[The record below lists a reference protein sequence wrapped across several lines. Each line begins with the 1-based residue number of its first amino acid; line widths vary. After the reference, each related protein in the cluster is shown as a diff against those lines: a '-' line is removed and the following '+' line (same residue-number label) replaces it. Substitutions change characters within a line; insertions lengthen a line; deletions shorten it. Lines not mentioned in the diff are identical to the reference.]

1 MRVTTSKSKNSES
14 FYVTMSYINDQG
26 KSTSKIYRKLGTLE
40 ELTKKLNTD
49 RDGVL
54 AWANQQA
61 ALDTVEYQKKNERVM
76 ISYSPVARITKD
88 QRRLFSGGYLFC
100 QSLYYQLKVDNICRN
115 ISRRHAFE
123 YNLDAILSDLVYTRI
138 LEPASKRASYKS
150 AQSFLEPVNYKQ
162 HDIYRALSVLAQE
175 SDYIQSE
182 IYRNSNHVTKRNA
195 GVLYYDCTNYYFE
208 IEQEDGMKKYGKSKE
223 NRPNPIVQ
231 MGLFMDADGIP
242 IAFDLFD
249 GNQNEQPTLKPLEQ
263 KIIRDF
269 DLSKFVVCTDAGLA
283 SKANRKFNSI
293 GNRAFITTQS
303 IKKLKA
309 QDKELALKPTQW
321 RLLGSNKF
329 INLADI
335 DDSVDALYYKEIPL
349 DTNDLNQRLIVT
361 FSPKYKKYQQKIRKQ
376 QIERALSMIEQGE
389 RVKNRKNPNDPAR
402 FITKH
407 SITNNGE
414 VAQKTLYYLDE
425 SAIAYEATFDGFYA
439 VCTNL
444 EDDVSHILNISEQRW
459 KIEECFRITKSEFE
473 ARHVHLTRE
482 DRIKAHF
489 LVCFLALLVYR
500 LLEKKLNHKYTV
512 SEILDTLR
520 NFKFFKEDGY
530 GYIPTYTRTDLTDV
544 LHSVFGFITDY
555 EFISKRKMREIIK
568 KTK

>member
-414 VAQKTLYYLDE
+414 VAQKTLYSLDE
-425 SAIAYEATFDGFYA
+425 SAIAYEADYGVTFEPL
-439 VCTNL
+439 VSL
-444 EDDVSHILNISEQRW
+444 ELCQL
-459 KIEECFRITKSEFE
+459 FRGSCATQ
-473 ARHVHLTRE
+473 
-482 DRIKAHF
+482 
-489 LVCFLALLVYR
+489 
-500 LLEKKLNHKYTV
+500 
-512 SEILDTLR
+512 
-520 NFKFFKEDGY
+520 
-530 GYIPTYTRTDLTDV
+530 
-544 LHSVFGFITDY
+544 FG
-555 EFISKRKMREIIK
+555 
-568 KTK
+568 

>member
-414 VAQKTLYYLDE
+414 VAQKTLYSLDE

-473 ARHVHLTRE
+473 ARPVHLTRE

-555 EFISKRKMREIIK
+555 EFISKRKMREIIQ

>member
-335 DDSVDALYYKEIPL
+335 DDSVDALY
-349 DTNDLNQRLIVT
+349 
-361 FSPKYKKYQQKIRKQ
+361 
-376 QIERALSMIEQGE
+376 
-389 RVKNRKNPNDPAR
+389 
-402 FITKH
+402 
-407 SITNNGE
+407 
-414 VAQKTLYYLDE
+414 
-425 SAIAYEATFDGFYA
+425 
-439 VCTNL
+439 
-444 EDDVSHILNISEQRW
+444 
-459 KIEECFRITKSEFE
+459 
-473 ARHVHLTRE
+473 
-482 DRIKAHF
+482 
-489 LVCFLALLVYR
+489 
-500 LLEKKLNHKYTV
+500 
-512 SEILDTLR
+512 
-520 NFKFFKEDGY
+520 
-530 GYIPTYTRTDLTDV
+530 
-544 LHSVFGFITDY
+544 
-555 EFISKRKMREIIK
+555 
-568 KTK
+568 